1 MNQPFKRRVTEAL
14 LSAPSLL
21 WLLIFF
27 AVPVVL
33 VSVLAFRPAD
43 LHGGVGAGWTL
54 DAVKAAADPGYL
66 PIWWRTLWIS
76 AVSTLLCLLVALPM
90 SYHLARMSRHWQGI
104 MVLMVVLP
112 FLTNFLIRVF
122 AWRTLL
128 HPDGMLCRALIG
140 LGFMTEEQQL
150 LYNSGA
156 VVVVMF
162 YVQLPFAIL
171 PLYAAAEKFDFS
183 FLDAARD
190 LGAGELRAFWEVFV
204 PGVRGG
210 LAAASLMVF
219 IGAIGQYVIP
229 QMVGG
234 VDSEMI
240 GNKIAQRVFS
250 DRNLPEASALSSL
263 LLLGVLLLLVVNA
276 LRRRYASREAPVA

>member
-21 WLLIFF
+21 WLLVFF
-27 AVPVVL
+27 AVPIGL

-43 LHGGVGAGWTL
+43 LHGGVGSGWTL
-54 DAVKAAADPGYL
+54 DAVKVAADPAYL

-76 AVSTLLCLLVALPM
+76 AVSTLLCLLVGLPM
-90 SYHLARMSRHWQGI
+90 SYHLARMSRRWQGI
-104 MVLMVVLP
+104 MVLLVVLP

-140 LGFMTEEQQL
+140 MGVMTEEQQL
-150 LYNSGA
+150 LYNAGA

-183 FLDAARD
+183 LLDAARD

-276 LRRRYASREAPVA
+276 LRRHYASKEVPIA